1 MKSTQIKAKIK
12 ALEKELAEVQE
23 YEQKLESGSPVA
35 LAELLHSK
43 KCHWNHTDGCG
54 WEYESWERPGHA
66 RNEYLAQAEKLLA
79 DAKAEG
85 ISVKILIKVMNMVL

>member
-12 ALEKELAEVQE
+12 ALEEELSKVQE

-66 RNEYLAQAEKLLA
+66 RNEYLAQAEKLLNA
-79 DAKAEG
+79 ATTEK
-85 ISVKILIKVMNMVL
+85 IPVKTLIKVINMVL